1 MRSPFDGLTD
11 FQKNKLFILLGTHIY
26 PYKKNQEILPTIKYD
41 NIIKNQEILPT
52 IKYDNIIAIVLDG
65 LAEIVNIEY
74 NGNETIKEKLEKN
87 SVFGTNISGT
97 NYEDYQIIAKKDTTI
112 LVIDYDKLIN
122 PNNLNH
128 NYFNIFYNN
137 LFDIINVKFKEANER
152 IRILEKKQIR
162 DKLLDFFEIEH
173 KKTRQKNIYLD
184 FSLKNLADYLAVD
197 RSAMFRELKH
207 LKEEKFIEVNG
218 RKITLL
224 YKNL

>member
-1 MRSPFDGLTD
+1 MRSPFDGLTE

-26 PYKKNQEILPTIKYD
+26 PYK
-41 NIIKNQEILPT
+41 KNQEILPT

-173 KKTRQKNIYLD
+173 KKTSQKNIYID

>member
-1 MRSPFDGLTD
+1 MRNPFNGLTE

-26 PYKKNQEILPTIKYD
+26 PYK
-41 NIIKNQEILPT
+41 KNQEILPT

-74 NGNETIKEKLEKN
+74 NGNETIKENLEKY
-87 SVFGTNISGT
+87 SIFGTTITGT
-97 NYEDYQIIAKKDTTI
+97 NNEDYQIIAKKDTTI

-122 PNNLNH
+122 PTNSNH

-137 LFDIINVKFKEANER
+137 LFDIINTKFKEANER

-162 DKLLDFFEIEH
+162 DKLLEFFEIEH
-173 KKTRQKNIYLD
+173 KKTRQKNIYLN
-184 FSLKNLADYLAVD
+184 FSLKSLADYLAVD

-218 RKITLL
+218 RRITLL
-224 YKNL
+224 YK